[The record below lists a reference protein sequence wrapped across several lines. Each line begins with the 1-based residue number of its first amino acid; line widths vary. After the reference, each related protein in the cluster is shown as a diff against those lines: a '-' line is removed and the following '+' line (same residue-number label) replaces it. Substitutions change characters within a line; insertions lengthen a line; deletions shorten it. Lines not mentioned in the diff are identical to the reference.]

1 LGAAFLDDTAR
12 VKAPLIL
19 QTEAAECGLACL
31 AMVAGAHGLVLDL
44 PAMRTR
50 FSLSLKGVT
59 LPELAR
65 MAGTLQLQGRA
76 LRAEPAHLAQ
86 LRTPCI
92 LHWDMNHFVVLVRAR
107 GHRVWIHDPAQGAR
121 QMSWEE
127 AAPHFSGI
135 ALELTPQA
143 GFVQAR
149 EVRQARLS
157 QLVGPVTGLRRG
169 LAQIFAL
176 ALVLEAFV
184 LLNPF
189 LLQWVVDDVLP
200 AGDRDRLWVLAVGFA
215 GLVVFQAATAALRG
229 WAVLKLSA
237 SLNRQWLSNVFA
249 HLVRLPL
256 PWFEKRHAGDIW
268 SRFGAVR
275 EIQHTLTGSFVEA
288 VLDGLLVVLTLVL
301 MLVYSPMLASIAAG
315 AVALYAALRAL
326 GYRRLRRASEA
337 LLVHESRQASHFLE
351 SLRGMA
357 ALKLFGAE
365 PARSARFEQL
375 VADATGAD
383 IAARRLDLAFAS
395 AHRLLF
401 GLERVAVVATGAWL
415 VMEQRLSLG
424 MLFAFLAYKEQFA
437 LRCSGLIDRGVEL
450 WMLRLQAERLSDI
463 ALAAP
468 EALAPAGPSPR
479 DSTPGPGP
487 MPATRPPP
495 AIELIDLRFRY
506 ADGEPDVLRG
516 VNLRIAPGEALAITG
531 PSGGGKSTL
540 VKLLL
545 GLYVPTGGE
554 IRIDGRPLSMVG
566 VSAWRSRVGAVL
578 QDEPLFAGS
587 LLDNVTGFDPRP
599 DLPWATRCARLAAV
613 ADEIEALPM
622 GWQTL
627 AGDLGH
633 TLSGGQKQRLLLAR
647 ALYRRPQLL
656 LLDEAT
662 SALDLAR
669 EQAVN
674 DAVRAL
680 PLTRIVIAHRPQTVA
695 AADRVVVLE
704 GGRIVTA
711 GEAPWPDRAEARAL

>member
-1 LGAAFLDDTAR
+1 
-12 VKAPLIL
+12 
-19 QTEAAECGLACL
+19 
-31 AMVAGAHGLVLDL
+31 
-44 PAMRTR
+44 MR
-50 FSLSLKGVT
+50 
-59 LPELAR
+59 
-65 MAGTLQLQGRA
+65 
-76 LRAEPAHLAQ
+76 
-86 LRTPCI
+86 
-92 LHWDMNHFVVLVRAR
+92 
-107 GHRVWIHDPAQGAR
+107 
-121 QMSWEE
+121 
-127 AAPHFSGI
+127 
-135 ALELTPQA
+135 
-143 GFVQAR
+143 AR

-157 QLVGPVTGLRRG
+157 QFVGPVTGLRRG
-169 LAQIFAL
+169 LAQIFGL

-200 AGDRDRLWVLAVGFA
+200 AGDRDRLWVLALGFA

-301 MLVYSPMLASIAAG
+301 MLVYSPMLAAVATG
-315 AVALYAALRAL
+315 AVALYAVLRAV

-365 PARSARFEQL
+365 PARSARFNQL

-383 IAARRLDLAFAS
+383 VAARRLDLAFAS

-401 GLERVAVVATGAWL
+401 GLERVAVVAIGAWL

-468 EALAPAGPSPR
+468 EVLAPASPTSPAAGAEAAPPMP
-479 DSTPGPGP
+479 STP
-487 MPATRPPP
+487 MPSTPPP

-506 ADGEPDVLRG
+506 ADGEPEVLRG
-516 VNLRIAPGEALAITG
+516 VNLRIASGEALAITG

-554 IRIDGRPLSMVG
+554 IRIDGRPLAMVG
-566 VSAWRSRVGAVL
+566 VSAWRARVGAVL
-578 QDEPLFAGS
+578 QEEPLFAGS
-587 LLDNVTGFDPRP
+587 LLDNITGFDARP
-599 DLPWATRCARLAAV
+599 DLPWAARCARLAAV

-695 AADRVVVLE
+695 AADRVVLLD

-711 GEAPWPDRAEARAL
+711 GEAPQPDRAEARAL